1 MSDKSGKKK
10 RGPARRTER
19 RFIAEA
25 SYASRMS
32 TGVGMIGSLLLGAG
46 VWSSWIVDEPK
57 AYAMYLVLV
66 GAACLVGSL
75 WWSSRGPAP
84 IRVGD
89 LGVAFEQKGDLQRSA
104 WYEIETISMQGD
116 SLVLQ
121 LAGRQISIPLDA
133 HPKAI
138 AKIVQEAAVR
148 IPSRLDLSPS
158 QHQALPKLSERD
170 GEQLPAGPIQI
181 TGQKCLHCEQP
192 ITFERDARLCPACG
206 AIYNNSHVP
215 GECKACGGALG
226 QRAVT
231 V

>member
-1 MSDKSGKKK
+1 MSDKSSKKK
-10 RGPARRTER
+10 RAPTRRTER

-25 SYASRMS
+25 SYASRVS
-32 TGVGMIGSLLLGAG
+32 TGIGMLGSLLLGAG
-46 VWSSWIVDEPK
+46 VWGRWIVDEPK
-57 AYAMYLVLV
+57 GYAIYLVLV

-75 WWSSRGPAP
+75 WWSSRGPSP

-89 LGVAFEQKGDLQRSA
+89 LGIAFEQKSELQRIA
-104 WYEIETISMQGD
+104 WYEIEQI
-116 SLVLQ
+116 SLVGDALSLSLGQ
-121 LAGRQISIPLDA
+121 RQISIPLDA

-148 IPSRLDLSPS
+148 IASRLELSPA
-158 QHQALPKLSERD
+158 QHQTLPKLSEND
-170 GEQLPAGPIQI
+170 GELLAAGPVQI

-192 ITFERDARLCPACG
+192 ITFERDARLCPLCG

-215 GECKACGGALG
+215 GECKACGSALG
-226 QRAVT
+226 QRAIT